1 VAVTVDPTAGL
12 TVKAYDLSQL
22 RVMIAEDDR
31 QMRSILTACLTAFGV
46 TDVQVCADG
55 KEALGRLWLFPA
67 DIVLTDWEMKPMS
80 GIELVHALRDEM
92 TSPRPDI
99 PIVMITG
106 HTQAE
111 KVLEARDSGVTLFLA
126 KPIAPH
132 ALYARLVRIIEE
144 GADAPERP
152 ARTGTPRSWLAHI
165 AGTAGR
171 GR

>member
-1 VAVTVDPTAGL
+1 M
-12 TVKAYDLSQL
+12 KAYDLSQL
-22 RVMIAEDDR
+22 RVTIVDDDR
-31 QMRSILTACLTAFGV
+31 QMRTILTACLNAFGV
-46 TDVQVCADG
+46 TDVQVCTDG

-80 GIELVHALRDEM
+80 GIELVHALRDET

-99 PIVMITG
+99 PIIMISG

-132 ALYARLVRIIEE
+132 ALYSRLVHVLEE
-144 GADAPERP
+144 CADLPDQPERN
-152 ARTGTPRSWLAHI
+152 AKPRSWFEHI
-165 AGTAGR
+165 ASTAVR
-171 GR
+171 SR